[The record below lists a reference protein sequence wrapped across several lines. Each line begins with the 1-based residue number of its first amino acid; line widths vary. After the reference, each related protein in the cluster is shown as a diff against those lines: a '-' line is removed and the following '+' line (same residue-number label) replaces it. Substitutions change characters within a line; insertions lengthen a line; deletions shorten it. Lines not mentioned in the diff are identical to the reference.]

1 MLAPQVG
8 DGAEEIGMN
17 LKGPR
22 MFGYRGLCREG
33 SPDGRES
40 CEELHSADEAYMRKA
55 QERKSAAKRRD
66 ETALDE
72 KMEMWHDF
80 YADEDALEYV
90 NRAKRLTDIPENERR
105 KKKKA
110 PAGDGD
116 QADAEEGDG
125 HQAQAQEG
133 GDVEEQAQEGSD
145 VEEQAQEGG
154 DVQEQGGAVGDEG
167 AERMVVYE
175 REPEGDDAPPR
186 QEVEDIVSDSSLRR
200 YSTCES
206 SSSLDQ
212 GSGESLGE
220 TDTE

>member
-33 SPDGRES
+33 TPDGRES

-116 QADAEEGDG
+116 QAEAEEGDG

-133 GDVEEQAQEGSD
+133 GD

>member
-33 SPDGRES
+33 TPDGRES

-116 QADAEEGDG
+116 QAAAEEGDG

-133 GDVEEQAQEGSD
+133 GD

-167 AERMVVYE
+167 AERMLVYQ